1 MYKMP
6 NLLWKKKFLNAALV
20 LLMAS
25 FLLEKFVSF
34 PYSKEIIEL
43 LQNLAIPFMTL
54 IINNSEG
61 QGEPN
66 IINDGIQG
74 NNDNNN
80 ENANDLANEGNNE
93 EAIPPEPANAEEQKK
108 QLNKKYHY

>member
-1 MYKMP
+1 MP
-6 NLLWKKKFLNAALV
+6 NLSLGKKILNAALV

-34 PYSKEIIEL
+34 PYSKKIIEY
-43 LQNLAIPFMTL
+43 LQNLVIPFMTL
-54 IINNSEG
+54 IINISEG
-61 QGEPN
+61 QGEP

-74 NNDNNN
+74 NNHNNN

-93 EAIPPEPANAEEQKK
+93 AIPPEPANGQNQN
-108 QLNKKYHY
+108 QLNQEYHN

>member
-1 MYKMP
+1 MA
-6 NLLWKKKFLNAALV
+6 NLSLGKKILNAALV

-34 PYSKEIIEL
+34 PYLKKINEY

-54 IINNSEG
+54 IINISEG

-80 ENANDLANEGNNE
+80 ENANDLANEGHNE
-93 EAIPPEPANAEEQKK
+93 EAIPTEPANENNQK
-108 QLNKKYHY
+108 QLNQIYN

>member
-93 EAIPPEPANAEEQKK
+93 AIPPKPAKRQKK
-108 QLNKKYHY
+108 QLNHEYHY

>member
-1 MYKMP
+1 MA
-6 NLLWKKKFLNAALV
+6 NLSLGKKILNAALV

-34 PYSKEIIEL
+34 PYSKKIIEY
-43 LQNLAIPFMTL
+43 LQNLVIPFMTL
-54 IINNSEG
+54 IINISEG
-61 QGEPN
+61 QGEP

-74 NNDNNN
+74 NNHNNN

-93 EAIPPEPANAEEQKK
+93 AIPPEPANGQNQN
-108 QLNKKYHY
+108 QLNQEYHN

>member
-1 MYKMP
+1 MS
-6 NLLWKKKFLNAALV
+6 KKKILNAALV

-34 PYSKEIIEL
+34 PYSKKIIEYL
-43 LQNLAIPFMTL
+43 VIFFMTL
-54 IINNSEG
+54 IINISEG
-61 QGEPN
+61 QGEP

-74 NNDNNN
+74 NNHNNN

-93 EAIPPEPANAEEQKK
+93 AIPPEPANGQNQN
-108 QLNKKYHY
+108 QLNQEYHN

>member
-1 MYKMP
+1 MP
-6 NLLWKKKFLNAALV
+6 NLLSKKKILNAALV

-34 PYSKEIIEL
+34 PYSKKIIEY
-43 LQNLAIPFMTL
+43 LQNLVIPFMTL
-54 IINNSEG
+54 IINISEE
-61 QGEPN
+61 QGEP

-74 NNDNNN
+74 NNHNNN

-93 EAIPPEPANAEEQKK
+93 AIPPEPANGHNQN
-108 QLNKKYHY
+108 QLNQEYHN

>member
-1 MYKMP
+1 MP
-6 NLLWKKKFLNAALV
+6 NLLSKKKILKAALV

-34 PYSKEIIEL
+34 PYSKKIIEY
-43 LQNLAIPFMTL
+43 LQNLVIPFMIL
-54 IINNSEG
+54 ISEG
-61 QGEPN
+61 QGEP

-74 NNDNNN
+74 NNNINN

-93 EAIPPEPANAEEQKK
+93 EAIPHEPANENNQN
-108 QLNKKYHY
+108 QLNQIYD

>member
-1 MYKMP
+1 MA
-6 NLLWKKKFLNAALV
+6 NLSLGKKILNAALV

-34 PYSKEIIEL
+34 PYSKKIIEYL
-43 LQNLAIPFMTL
+43 VIFFMTL
-54 IINNSEG
+54 IINISEG
-61 QGEPN
+61 QGEP

-74 NNDNNN
+74 NNHNNN

-93 EAIPPEPANAEEQKK
+93 AIPPEPANGQNQN
-108 QLNKKYHY
+108 QLNQEYHN

>member
-1 MYKMP
+1 MQ
-6 NLLWKKKFLNAALV
+6 NLFSRKKILNAALV

-34 PYSKEIIEL
+34 PYSKKIIEYL
-43 LQNLAIPFMTL
+43 VIFFMTL
-54 IINNSEG
+54 IINISEG
-61 QGEPN
+61 QGEP

-74 NNDNNN
+74 NNHNNN

-93 EAIPPEPANAEEQKK
+93 AIPPEPANGQNQN
-108 QLNKKYHY
+108 QLNQEYHN